1 MAIVKLQNR
10 NVLLKDGKVSCSCC
24 APAICCLYPAQAFYE
39 GVYLAADLPDAIE
52 LTCEA
57 GTYVLSK
64 SGSTFTDGT
73 IVVDNY
79 FSPVYGYAIW
89 RIQHPI
95 PPFLGCASEIGQC
108 LINGTFSQDQFADS
122 YLVEMQMF
130 YDYVRGSCIVTRTGL
145 GTWEGTAYGVGA
157 GSWVPSTPL
166 FDDASVDLNV
176 TLTLCS
182 GPGLTVQYW
191 EIRYEPFAYHCV
203 NLDPTWPGDCQS
215 AIESTGPGPFLD
227 NTHQKWSV
235 DIGAPG
241 QYQSSPDQGSGM
253 YQDSGYFDTNLY
265 NGLPLFGSKV
275 S

>member
-1 MAIVKLQNR
+1 MAIVKLQNG

-39 GVYLAADLPDAIE
+39 GLYLAADLPDAIE

-122 YLVEMQMF
+122 YTGTYGI
-130 YDYVRGSCIVTRTGL
+130 YDPITLTRVSLCEWTG
-145 GTWEGTAYGVGA
+145 EGVGTEDQPYTV
-157 GSWVPSTPL
+157 SLIYETDYKWHVKVEIDSVNYDWIK
-166 FDDASVDLNV
+166 DD
-176 TLTLCS
+176 
-182 GPGLTVQYW
+182 P
-191 EIRYEPFAYHCV
+191 
-203 NLDPTWPGDCQS
+203 
-215 AIESTGPGPFLD
+215 
-227 NTHQKWSV
+227 
-235 DIGAPG
+235 
-241 QYQSSPDQGSGM
+241 QSSPEGNFEGN
-253 YQDSGYFDTNLY
+253 FT
-265 NGLPLFGSKV
+265 V